1 MGMYYNIGFG
11 NDFLNMTL
19 IVQESKTKQSKQTNK
34 KYLIRWNFKVN
45 VIEIRILR

>member
-19 IVQESKTKQSKQTNK
+19 IVQESKTKQSKNKQTNK
-34 KYLIRWNFKVN
+34 QIKKHK
-45 VIEIRILR
+45 

>member
-34 KYLIRWNFKVN
+34 QTNKQKNTNK
-45 VIEIRILR
+45 